1 VSSED
6 REEPRLEEPRLGEPR
21 LDVVTFETGPL
32 QENAYLVIDRESRAA
47 AIVDPGDDGDQLIA
61 AIEELGAQLGAIWLT
76 HAHFDHVG
84 AVKALR
90 TRFQV
95 PAWLHE
101 ADIPMF
107 EAGPYQAASY
117 GLPFDGDENPS
128 ERFVEGQGL
137 RVGGLSFTVM
147 HTPGHSPGH
156 VTLYGHGVAL
166 VGDCLFAGS
175 IGRTDLPFG
184 NSAELGRSL
193 LRIVALPPETRVL
206 PGHGPATTVAEER
219 RSNPFILD
227 LLARA
232 PR

>member
-1 VSSED
+1 MNSPV
-6 REEPRLEEPRLGEPR
+6 
-21 LDVVTFETGPL
+21 LDIVTFETGPL
-32 QENAYLVIDRESRAA
+32 QENSYLVVDRDGRDA

-61 AIEELGAQLGAIWLT
+61 AIEKAEAKLLAIWLT
-76 HAHFDHVG
+76 HAHFDHIG

-90 TRFQV
+90 THFSV
-95 PAWLHE
+95 PVLLHE

-107 EAGPYQAASY
+107 EAGPFQAASY
-117 GLPFDGDENPS
+117 GIPFDGDEVPAG
-128 ERFVEGQGL
+128 RFVDGQGL
-137 RVGGLSFTVM
+137 TLGGLSFTVM

-156 VTLYGHGVAL
+156 VTIYGHGVAL

-175 IGRTDLPFG
+175 IGRTDLPLG
-184 NSAELGRSL
+184 NGAELGRSL

-219 RSNPFILD
+219 RSNPYILD
-227 LLARA
+227 LLSRV